1 MFDLFTFLVS
11 AVWLDCFAV
20 AKFLASCPV
29 VAPFE
34 TNDLS
39 LVEASESVDKVH
51 VVPYSVSPTGSKQSL
66 CPRRTETLR
75 LLTSNSSN
83 KVYLPGNALPDIEVQ
98 TLE

>member
-11 AVWLDCFAV
+11 AVWLDCFV
-20 AKFLASCPV
+20 VSKGLASCPV

-51 VVPYSVSPTGSKQSL
+51 VFPYSVSPTGSKQSL
-66 CPRRTETLR
+66 LS
-75 LLTSNSSN
+75 L
-83 KVYLPGNALPDIEVQ
+83 IHI
-98 TLE
+98 